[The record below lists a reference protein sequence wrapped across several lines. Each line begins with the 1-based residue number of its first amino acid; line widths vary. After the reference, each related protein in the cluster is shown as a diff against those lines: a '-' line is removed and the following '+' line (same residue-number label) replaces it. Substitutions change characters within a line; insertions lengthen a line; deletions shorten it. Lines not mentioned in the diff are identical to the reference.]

1 MTVIKRRILL
11 VTALKDKKKE
21 YLKKPLIAIS
31 PGCIKYLDHDFH
43 KLDLKILDNDL
54 KKKSL
59 SKYFRYTNKIY
70 NYYLN
75 KISIKLNES
84 HEVQYSKDYWRIIIG
99 PWLFRFISIVY
110 DRVRSIES
118 AKKNKILYVKINN
131 YSKKD
136 YEFNDIIDF
145 HNNVASDKWNNL
157 IYHQIIKTLEY
168 FPIKKFT
175 SIKENKK
182 KNKKTPN
189 QKLNF
194 IISKFINL
202 FCFLIKKNDIF
213 FINTYFGNKILF
225 FLQLCLLQFP
235 YIANE
240 ELRLKFYNRKR
251 VISWNK
257 KEKKNKIIYLLDRLI
272 PDHIPKIYLEGYK
285 KTLKFI
291 DAISWPKKP
300 KFIYSSNSFY
310 NDDIFNIYLA
320 EKKRK
325 YKTKFISGQHG
336 GLYFTSKYNFFQKL
350 QFDISDLFLTWG
362 PKNMLS
368 NKYVPMFNFLNNKKI
383 NFTKKGRLLFIDYEL
398 SRFPCGI
405 GITNFIQI
413 KQLQSL
419 EDRFDFLK
427 KINSR
432 ILNLTTI
439 KMYTQDFGWKTKERY
454 ESRGI
459 ICNFTKRDDSLFKLL
474 TQSRICVSNFNST
487 VYLQTLNINFPT
499 IIFFNKNIEL
509 MNKEFLLALN
519 NLKDAGVVFYT
530 PEEAANQVN
539 LVWDS
544 IDDWWNSKKVQNSV
558 TIFCN
563 KYSKR
568 SEQKLVDLY
577 NFFKEQ

>member
-1 MTVIKRRILL
+1 MTLNQRRILL
-11 VTALKDKKKE
+11 VTALKDKKKK
-21 YLKKPLIAIS
+21 YLKKPLLAIS
-31 PGCIKYLDHDFH
+31 PGCIKFLDHDFY
-43 KLDLKILDNDL
+43 KSNLKILDNDL
-54 KKKSL
+54 KKEFI
-59 SKYFRYTNKIY
+59 SKYFRDTNKIY

-75 KISIKLNES
+75 QISIKLNEN
-84 HEVQYSKDYWRIIIG
+84 HKVQYSKDYWRVIIG

-110 DRVRSIES
+110 DRIRSIEL
-118 AKKNKILYVKINN
+118 ARRNKILYVKIHN

-145 HNNVASDKWNNL
+145 HNNVTSDEWNNI

-175 SIKENKK
+175 SIKEKKIENKK
-182 KNKKTPN
+182 IIK
-189 QKLNF
+189 QKFIF
-194 IISKFINL
+194 IILKFINV
-202 FCFLIKKNDIF
+202 FNFFIKKNDKF
-213 FINTYFGNKILF
+213 FINTYFGTKILF

-235 YIANE
+235 YMANE
-240 ELRLKFYNRKR
+240 EVRLRFNNRKR

-272 PDHIPKIYLEGYK
+272 PEHIPKIYLEGYK
-285 KTLKFI
+285 NTLKFI
-291 DAISWPKKP
+291 DRLPWPKQP

-320 EKKRK
+320 EQKRK

-336 GLYFTSKYNFFQKL
+336 GSYFSSKYSFDQKL
-350 QFDISDLFLTWG
+350 QFDISDFFLTWG
-362 PKNMLS
+362 PKNKYS
-368 NKYVPMFNFLNNKKI
+368 NKYVRMHNFLNNKKI

-405 GITNFIQI
+405 GITIFMQI
-413 KQLQSL
+413 KHLQSL
-419 EDRFDFLK
+419 EDRFIFFE
-427 KINSR
+427 KINSK
-432 ILNLTTI
+432 IQNLSTI
-439 KMYTQDFGWKTKERY
+439 KLYPEDFGWMTKERY
-454 ESRGI
+454 ETRGI
-459 ICNFTKRDDSLFKLL
+459 ICNFSKRNDNLYKLL
-474 TQSRICVSNFNST
+474 GKSRICISNINST
-487 VYLQTLNINFPT
+487 VFLQTLNINFPT

-509 MNKEFLLALN
+509 MNKEFLLDLN

-544 IDDWWNSKKVQNSV
+544 VNDWWNSKKVQNAVS
-558 TIFCN
+558 IFCS
-563 KYSKR
+563 KYSNR
-568 SEQKLVDLY
+568 SEKKFIDLY

>member
-11 VTALKDKKKE
+11 VTALKDQKKE
-21 YLKKPLIAIS
+21 YLKKSLLAIS
-31 PGCIKYLDHDFH
+31 PGCIKYLDHDFY
-43 KLDLKILDNDL
+43 KSDLKILDNDL

-59 SKYFRYTNKIY
+59 SKYFRYINKIY

-75 KISIKLNES
+75 EISIKLNES

-118 AKKNKILYVKINN
+118 AKRNKILYVKINN

-145 HNNVASDKWNNL
+145 YNNMASDNWNNV
-157 IYHQIIKTLEY
+157 IYDQIIKTLEY

-182 KNKKTPN
+182 ENKKTLN

-194 IISKFINL
+194 IISKFTNL

-213 FINTYFGNKILF
+213 FIKTYFGTKILF

-235 YIANE
+235 YIANQGIR
-240 ELRLKFYNRKR
+240 LRFNNRKR
-251 VISWNK
+251 FISLNK
-257 KEKKNKIIYLLDRLI
+257 KKRNKIIYLLDRLI
-272 PDHIPKIYLEGYK
+272 PEHIPKIYLEGYK
-285 KTLKFI
+285 NTLKFI

-300 KFIYSSNSFY
+300 KFIYSSNAFY

-336 GLYFTSKYNFFQKL
+336 GVYFTSKYNFNQKL
-350 QFDISDLFLTWG
+350 QFDISDFFLTWG
-362 PKNMLS
+362 AKNILS

-383 NFTKKGRLLFIDYEL
+383 NFTKKGRLLFIDYEF

-405 GITNFIQI
+405 GITIFLQI
-413 KQLQSL
+413 KHLQSL
-419 EDRFDFLK
+419 EDRFNFLK
-427 KINSR
+427 KINSK

-439 KMYTQDFGWKTKERY
+439 KMYTEDFDWKTKERY

-459 ICNFTKRDDSLFKLL
+459 ICNFTKRDDNLFKLL
-474 TQSRICVSNFNST
+474 TQSRICVSNINST

-509 MNKEFLLALN
+509 MKKEFLLDLN
-519 NLKDAGVVFYT
+519 NLRDAGVVFYT
-530 PEEAANQVN
+530 PEEAATQVN

-544 IDDWWNSKKVQNSV
+544 VDDWWNSKKVQNSV
-558 TIFCN
+558 SIFCN
-563 KYSKR
+563 KYTNR
-568 SEQKLVDLY
+568 SEKKFIDLY
-577 NFFKEQ
+577 NFFKAQ

>member
-11 VTALKDKKKE
+11 VTALKDKKKK

-31 PGCIKYLDHDFH
+31 PGCIKYLDHDFY
-43 KLDLKILDNDL
+43 KSDLKILDNDL

-75 KISIKLNES
+75 KISIKLNER

-136 YEFNDIIDF
+136 YDFNDIIDF
-145 HNNVASDKWNNL
+145 HNNVSSDKWNNL

-194 IISKFINL
+194 LISKFINL
-202 FCFLIKKNDIF
+202 FYFLIKKNDIF

-235 YIANE
+235 YVANE
-240 ELRLKFYNRKR
+240 ELRLRFYNRKR

-272 PDHIPKIYLEGYK
+272 PEHIPKIYLEGYK

-291 DAISWPKKP
+291 DAIPWPKKP

-427 KINSR
+427 KINSK

-439 KMYTQDFGWKTKERY
+439 KMYTQDFDWKTKERY

-459 ICNFTKRDDSLFKLL
+459 ICNFTKRDDNLFKLL
-474 TQSRICVSNFNST
+474 TQSRICVSNLNST

-509 MNKEFLLALN
+509 MNKEFLLAFN
-519 NLKDAGVVFYT
+519 NLKDAGVAFYT

-544 IDDWWNSKKVQNSV
+544 IDDWWNSKKVQTSV